1 MRREEATR
9 AIEARLDLVEDNQS
23 AVRPTQG
30 LCRLEVLRVG
40 HADAALSLD
49 GLDEECGEAFGF
61 KLALQAVKLPER
73 NSRCFGQKRS
83 KSLAPK
89 GIVHQ
94 GKRAASEPVEGPLGV
109 KQAGA
114 AGISARKLDRCFDSL
129 TA

>member
-1 MRREEATR
+1 MRY
-9 AIEARLDLVEDNQS
+9 S
-23 AVRPTQG
+23 G
-30 LCRLEVLRVG
+30 SG
-40 HADAALSLD
+40 HADAAFPLD